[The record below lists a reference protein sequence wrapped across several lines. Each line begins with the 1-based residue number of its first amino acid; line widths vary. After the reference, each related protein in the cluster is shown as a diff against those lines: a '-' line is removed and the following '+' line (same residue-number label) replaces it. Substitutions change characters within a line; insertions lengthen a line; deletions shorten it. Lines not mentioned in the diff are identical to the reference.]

1 VIAQAAPSTDGVASR
16 IRRKTIMDHS
26 LASRTVAA
34 PRTRNGG
41 IVAAIAAR
49 LVAAWRDWQ
58 RQRDRE
64 AVRRTLDSL
73 SDATLRD
80 LGFSRGELGSVAAE
94 LVGEAETTRRRTTPT
109 AQRIRP

>member
-1 VIAQAAPSTDGVASR
+1 VITQAAPLPGGAAPRT
-16 IRRKTIMDHS
+16 RRKTIMDHS
-26 LASRTVAA
+26 LATRTAA
-34 PRTRNGG
+34 TPRTRNGG
-41 IVAAIAAR
+41 IVTVIAAW

-94 LVGEAETTRRRTTPT
+94 LVGQAETTRRRTTPT
-109 AQRIRP
+109 AQRIQP

>member
-1 VIAQAAPSTDGVASR
+1 
-16 IRRKTIMDHS
+16 MDHS

-41 IVAAIAAR
+41 IVTVIAAW

-58 RQRDRE
+58 RQRDRF
-64 AVRRTLDSL
+64 ATRRTLESL

-80 LGFSRGELGSVAAE
+80 IGLSRSEIDSVAAE
-94 LVGEAETTRRRTTPT
+94 LVGQAETTRRRTTPT

>member
-1 VIAQAAPSTDGVASR
+1 
-16 IRRKTIMDHS
+16 MDHS
-26 LASRTVAA
+26 LVSRTATA
-34 PRTRNGG
+34 PRTSNGG
-41 IVAAIAAR
+41 IVAAIAAG

-80 LGFSRGELGSVAAE
+80 IGLARAELGSVAAE
-94 LVGEAETTRRRTTPT
+94 LVGQAETTRRRITPT
-109 AQRIRP
+109 GQRSRP